1 MQRIK
6 AGEIEFETRDLVR
19 QAVQPRL
26 TVKGRRRWDDEEPAE
41 APETLDDLV
50 RIDYRSE
57 DYTPAD
63 EILGAW
69 PKALEPETALFATL
83 MRAMAESLDE
93 AGDAGFFEGM
103 ERASSDVPS
112 VARHPQNA
120 YHSGFYSITRV
131 IADLWSRIA
140 SRDAE
145 RARILA
151 SDWKGASY
159 LLITRLRLFALASP
173 DVFSDN
179 EAAEGLASLDDRT
192 FWASDAQVEVMR
204 LLVTRWKDFGDEH
217 RTILERRI
225 CEGMPREIFSPEAF
239 VEDEWNSVNDSAVF
253 KRLSRIIT
261 AGGALT
267 GASRAALTAISERHP
282 KWNPGAGDRDDFK
295 RWMESG
301 NGPSGTPDLL
311 SEIPDDRVVQ
321 EALRLQQERHF
332 EQGDLWRV
340 FCSADPDRAL
350 RGLRA
355 NAVAEK
361 WEAEAWRCFLWAAH
375 DKGDDA
381 FQMELADLL
390 LEAPDDMLK
399 LVLPAAVSWLQRKR
413 EPLDLAEQPGASRYY
428 RLWDKFAGLVYVIS
442 DSPLAEDSDQD
453 PTDSAL
459 GEPGGIL
466 AWTLHDSLVAEKPKR
481 GEGFGPERG
490 PRFDRAVDAP
500 GRPGLLARAFLT
512 RDLAYLYAINP
523 EWAMAKLVP
532 RLDWDHFEASPLW
545 HARANGNVGAP
556 ALFNA
561 LKPSFLAL
569 FERHDLPRRDMEG
582 LVGQLLLAAL
592 WHREPAGKDFDL
604 SAAETKK
611 ALTIGPAEIRHHA
624 SWFLRQWAAE
634 AEGEPADKAERWRAK
649 LGPFFHDIWPLDA
662 RLRDEHTS
670 QTFMLMALDSGA
682 AFPRVVDAVSDFLVP
697 HQLYSIAHSLRLE
710 PAYEG
715 LLRQH
720 PRSFLKLANALIDPQ
735 RYPVPSD
742 LGTLLLACAEADPG
756 CINDPS
762 YIRLFGLSRQQAA

>member
-1 MQRIK
+1 
-6 AGEIEFETRDLVR
+6 VR

-26 TVKGRRRWDDEEPAE
+26 TVKGRRRWDDEEPA
-41 APETLDDLV
+41 AGRETLDDLV

-69 PKALEPETALFATL
+69 PNALEPETALFATL
-83 MRAMAESLDE
+83 VRAMQESLDE
-93 AGDAGFFEGM
+93 AADAGIFEGM

-112 VARHPQNA
+112 VARQPQNA
-120 YHSGFYSITRV
+120 HHSGFYGITRM
-131 IADLWSRIA
+131 IADLWLRIA

-151 SDWKGASY
+151 SDWKKAPY
-159 LLITRLRLFALASP
+159 LLFTRLGLFALASA
-173 DVFSDN
+173 DVFAAN
-179 EAAEGLASLDDRT
+179 EAAEALESLDDRA

-217 RTILERRI
+217 RIVLERRI
-225 CEGMPREIFSPEAF
+225 CAGMPREIFSPEAF

-253 KRLSRIIT
+253 KRLSRIVT
-261 AGGALT
+261 AGGPLT
-267 GASRAALTAISERHP
+267 EASRAALAAISEKHP

-295 RWMESG
+295 RWMELGS
-301 NGPSGTPDLL
+301 GPSGTPDLL

-321 EALRLQQERHF
+321 EALRLQQERYF

-355 NAVAEK
+355 NAVAGK
-361 WEAEAWRCFLWAAH
+361 WEAEAWRYLLWSAG

-381 FQMELADLL
+381 FQTELADLL
-390 LEAPDDMLK
+390 LGGPDDMLK

-413 EPLDLAEQPGASRYY
+413 ESLSLTEQPSTSRHF
-428 RLWDKFAGLVYVIS
+428 RLWDKFAGLTYGVS
-442 DSPLAEDSDQD
+442 ESSSAHDNDRD
-453 PTDSAL
+453 PPDSAL
-459 GEPGGIL
+459 NEPGGML
-466 AWTLHDSLVAEKPKR
+466 TWTLHDGLVAAKPKR
-481 GEGFGPERG
+481 GEGFGPDRG
-490 PRFDRAVDAP
+490 RRLDRAVNAP

-512 RDLAYLYAINP
+512 RDLAYLYAVNP
-523 EWAMAKLVP
+523 EWTMAKLVP
-532 RLDWDHFEASPLW
+532 RLAWGQPEASALW
-545 HARANGNVGAP
+545 HARASGNVGAP

-561 LKPSFLAL
+561 LKPAFLAL
-569 FERHDLPRRDMEG
+569 FDWSDLLRRDVEG

-611 ALTIGPAEIRHHA
+611 ALTVAPAEVRHQA
-624 SWFLRQWAAE
+624 SWYLWRWVGE

-649 LGPFFHDIWPLDA
+649 LGPFFNDIWPLDA

-670 QTFMLMALDSGA
+670 QNFMLMALDSGA
-682 AFPRVVDAVSDFLVP
+682 AFPMVVDAVCDFLVP
-697 HQLYSIAHSLRLE
+697 HQLYLIAHSLRLE
-710 PAYEG
+710 RAYDG

-735 RYPVPSD
+735 QYPVPGD

-762 YIRLFGLSRQQAA
+762 YIRLFGLSRQQGA